1 MVAVEVHTSSPA
13 LELSLSRAAFSPNRD
28 RSAEWT
34 VVTVS
39 VDEDAT
45 LVLDPRRRGQGPLR
59 RLADEPIGAGKTSV
73 RWNGT
78 GDSGRTLADGR
89 YEVRSGV
96 ADEVGNVAGTIVP
109 VIVDTKRPTLHWDG
123 ARPDPYVG
131 GRVRPRRAHRTELG
145 ARRAAV
151 VRDAVDRVAKRFDAV
166 THADG
171 AFAFEWNGRD
181 ERRRPTSRGCTRSR
195 SSSATTPATS
205 PPPGASRSGTTGRSM
220 PS

>member
-45 LVLDPRRRGQGPLR
+45 LVLEILDAEGKVRR
-59 RLADEPIGAGKTSV
+59 RLADEPIGAGRTSV

-78 GDSGRTLADGR
+78 GDSGGGRTLADGR
-89 YEVRSGV
+89 YEVRAAV

-131 GRVRPRRAHRTELG
+131 GRVRSRRAHRTG
-145 ARRAAV
+145 ARARRA
-151 VRDAVDRVAKRFDAV
+151 
-166 THADG
+166 G
-171 AFAFEWNGRD
+171 GRPG
-181 ERRRPTSRGCTRSR
+181 RRRPGGEAVRRRHARGRR
-195 SSSATTPATS
+195 VRVRVERA
-205 PPPGASRSGTTGRSM
+205 R
-220 PS
+220 